1 MNKIEK
7 LIKELC
13 PNGVEWKKLGEV
25 CVHICSGGTPNSKNS
40 AYYNGEIPWLRT
52 QEIDFR
58 DIYETGMTITQEGLD
73 NSSAKWI
80 PANCVIV
87 AMYGATV
94 GKIGINK
101 IPLTTNQACCNLEIN
116 NQIALYKYVFYC
128 LTSQYE
134 YIKSLGEGSQ
144 TNINAQ
150 IVKNLSIPLPPLPI
164 QTEIVRI
171 LDKFVE
177 QQEQLERLIELRK
190 KQYEYY
196 REEMLKPKEGE
207 VWETKTLGEI
217 ASKLASGATPTGGED
232 SYKSTG
238 ISLIRSQNVLDFNMS
253 FVGLAHIDES
263 QAEKL
268 KNVEVKENDLLLN
281 ITGDSV
287 ARICKVDSSILPARV
302 NQHIMIIR
310 LTNSVDCNYILYS
323 LIQAKNKLL
332 QCAESNGGSRKAL
345 NKKNVSD
352 FIVNIPSLS
361 KQKEIAEF
369 LDSFESS
376 IATLTSAL
384 EASKRRYEYYRDE
397 MMRF

>member
-25 CVHICSGGTPNSKNS
+25 CVRNKGMNITASQMEEMNTSDGTIRIFAAGNTIADVVDEDVPEDK
-40 AYYNGEIPWLRT
+40 IIRT
-52 QEIDFR
+52 QSIIVKSRGYIGFSY
-58 DIYETGMTITQEGLD
+58 YEKPFTHKNEMW
-73 NSSAKWI
+73 SYSAKTDCCI
-80 PANCVIV
+80 KYIYYFLSSKIAIFQAKAKANSVKLPQLCV
-87 AMYGATV
+87 GDTDD
-94 GKIGINK
+94 
-101 IPLTTNQACCNLEIN
+101 
-116 NQIALYKYVFYC
+116 YK
-128 LTSQYE
+128 
-134 YIKSLGEGSQ
+134 
-144 TNINAQ
+144 
-150 IVKNLSIPLPPLPI
+150 IPLPPLPI
-164 QTEIVRI
+164 QTEIDRI

-207 VWETKTLGEI
+207 VWETKRLGEI

-302 NQHIMIIR
+302 NQHIMVIR

-384 EASKRRYEYYRDE
+384 EASKRRYEYYRDK